1 MTSVSGDT
9 QAVLLSGGL
18 GTGKTAVAI
27 ELGEVLEA
35 AGAPYAV
42 IDLDWLCWA
51 WTPALADDGVHE
63 LLCANLRAVLPNLR
77 RRGVRHLVLARAVL
91 TADGLAALRD
101 ALTPTPLVVV
111 RLTASDEQVQ
121 NRLAERDA
129 GARLQGHLSRRAS
142 YEQMV
147 ASAAPDA
154 LVVDT
159 SGRDPADVATDLIV
173 QLGWPLP
180 GQ

>member
-1 MTSVSGDT
+1 MTTVSSDAR
-9 QAVLLSGGL
+9 AVLLTGGL

-27 ELGEVLEA
+27 EVGELLEA

-42 IDLDWLCWA
+42 VDLDWLCWA
-51 WTPALADDGVHE
+51 WTPALADGGVHE
-63 LLCANLRAVLPNLR
+63 LLCANLRAMLPNLH

-101 ALTPTPLVVV
+101 ALAPTPLTVV

-121 NRLAERDA
+121 TRLAGRDA
-129 GARLQGHLSRRAS
+129 GARLEGHLSRRAS

-154 LVVDT
+154 VVVDT
-159 SGRDPADVATDLIV
+159 SGQDPAHVASDLV
-173 QLGWPLP
+173 VRLGWPLP